1 MSKLLYMP
9 IVAVVAALLSACASG
24 PREGGDDK
32 IHFKVEQQSIIAVAN
47 ANPVDLPAELS
58 DTDRARYLHG
68 YPTVEQFPLGNLP
81 TSAFEV
87 SGEILVKKFLETGR
101 ANGGSGRFNAD
112 TGIAVGA
119 SIGGAAG
126 GAIGLLSM
134 IGPSDAQL
142 DFRQMRSSAL
152 CYLPIAEANS
162 PDDAIEKCALAVRG
176 HFKSTLAN
184 SVETNSPGT
193 NFLIKGEMKAGSES
207 KTAYLFVFKNGAYYA
222 KGYAPANIGGY
233 EAHIAYIAVGNYTPK
248 PDNLVTVEDVVQ
260 ALKVG
265 KPSNM
270 AFIFSPGMDGRKR
283 MGVNQVGVY

>member
-9 IVAVVAALLSACASG
+9 IVAVVGALLSACASG

-32 IHFKVEQQSIIAVAN
+32 IHFKVQQQSIIAVAN
-47 ANPVDLPAELS
+47 AKPVDLPAELS

-87 SGEILVKKFLETGR
+87 SGEILVNKFLATGR
-101 ANGGSGRFNAD
+101 ANSGSGRFNAD
-112 TGIAVGA
+112 TGIAVGT

-152 CYLPIAEANS
+152 CYIPIAEANS

-193 NFLIKGEMKAGSES
+193 NYLIKGEMKAGSES

-233 EAHIAYIAVGNYTPK
+233 EAHIAYIAVGNFTPK

-265 KPSNM
+265 KPANM

>member
-1 MSKLLYMP
+1 MTRSRDNYLENRRNSK
-9 IVAVVAALLSACASG
+9 
-24 PREGGDDK
+24 
-32 IHFKVEQQSIIAVAN
+32 
-47 ANPVDLPAELS
+47 PVDLPAELS

-68 YPTVEQFPLGNLP
+68 YPTVEKFPLGNLP

-87 SGEILVKKFLETGR
+87 SGEILVKKFLENGG

-119 SIGGAAG
+119 AVGGATG

-152 CYLPIAEANS
+152 CYIPIAEANS
-162 PDDAIEKCALAVRG
+162 ADDAIEKCALSVRG
-176 HFKSTLAN
+176 HFKKTLAN
-184 SVETNSPGT
+184 SVETNNPGT
-193 NFLIKGEMKAGSES
+193 NFLIKGDINVSGET
-207 KTAYLFVFKNGAYYA
+207 KTAYLFVFKGGAYYA
-222 KGYAPANIGGY
+222 KGYAPTNIGGY
-233 EAHIAYIAVGNYTPK
+233 EAHIAYIGVGNFTPN

-260 ALKVG
+260 AIKVG

-270 AFIFSPGMDGRKR
+270 AFLFSPGMDGRKR
-283 MGVNQVGVY
+283 IGVNQIGVY